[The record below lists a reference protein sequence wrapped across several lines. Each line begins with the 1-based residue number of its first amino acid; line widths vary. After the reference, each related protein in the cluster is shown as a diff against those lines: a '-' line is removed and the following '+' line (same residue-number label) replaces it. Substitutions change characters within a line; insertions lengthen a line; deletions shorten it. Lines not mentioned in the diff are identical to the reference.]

1 MIQNAFDETIV
12 SQDKLDLSFWQAYL
26 DELLEYMKAHGYC
39 GHYCK

>member
-1 MIQNAFDETIV
+1 MIQNAFDGTIV
-12 SQDKLDLSFWQAYL
+12 SQGKLDLSFWQAHL